1 MIMQN
6 RVPAD
11 DPYVPGSNGEDFGAA
26 TPEPTAVGRVMLGE
40 FLPGLLEQVLTGQP
54 PPEYMFD
61 RTPWGTL
68 ALRPGQITCIGGA
81 PNCGKTALLLQMVT
95 GALILN
101 LSLRAVVACCEMAE
115 EILTQRS
122 LARISRV
129 YLSRILKR
137 ERDEFFAERI
147 ESARPTLESL
157 ASRLMFLR
165 RPFTMVDVRAACDEF
180 QPNIVVLD
188 YLQRIPADLT
198 LVETRQQV
206 NLTMT
211 QVRTLADQGP
221 AVLAAAALN
230 RQSSSRAQSRADSD
244 EDNVNDL
251 AAFRDSSD
259 IEYSV
264 DDAFVLA
271 KAAGNVVALHGEE
284 YRPKK
289 VVLRHVKSRNSLTM
303 HVPLTFDGRLQ
314 EFTLRADDGD
324 DEGPR
329 VATPPPGRFGDRG
342 RPRGWDIDT
351 FADRTGGDDAPRFV

>member
-1 MIMQN
+1 
-6 RVPAD
+6 
-11 DPYVPGSNGEDFGAA
+11 
-26 TPEPTAVGRVMLGE
+26 
-40 FLPGLLEQVLTGQP
+40 
-54 PPEYMFD
+54 MFD
-61 RTPWGTL
+61 RTLWGTL

-101 LSLRAVVACCEMAE
+101 PSLRAVVACCEMGE

-122 LARISRV
+122 LARISGV

-147 ESARPTLESL
+147 ERARPTLESL

-180 QPNIVVLD
+180 QPQIVVLD
-188 YLQRIPADLT
+188 YLQRIHADRT
-198 LVETRQQV
+198 FVEMRQQV

-211 QVRTLADQGP
+211 QVRGLADQGP

-230 RQSSSRAQSRADSD
+230 RQSSSKAQSRAESAD
-244 EDNVNDL
+244 DNVNDL

-271 KAAGNVVALHGEE
+271 KAAGNVVARHGEE

-289 VVLRHVKSRNSLTM
+289 VVLRHVKSRNNLTE
-303 HVPLTFDGRLQ
+303 HIPLTFDGRLQ
-314 EFTLRADDGD
+314 EFTLRNWDDGEGD
-324 DEGPR
+324 GPR
-329 VATPPPGRFGDRG
+329 VATPPRRNPLRAVSH
-342 RPRGWDIDT
+342 DT
-351 FADRTGGDDAPRFV
+351 FMEDDNGTAWLS